1 MNLKCLISVVKN
13 YLALNTRN
21 SQLIREILK
30 EVPSELHH
38 IKKSFFKYEKRIQ
51 LAFSKKYSNI
61 KLENL
66 HKHIKIL
73 KRLSYGYRV
82 VSAP

>member
-1 MNLKCLISVVKN
+1 M
-13 YLALNTRN
+13 
-21 SQLIREILK
+21 
-30 EVPSELHH
+30 
-38 IKKSFFKYEKRIQ
+38 KKSFFKYEKRIQ

-66 HKHIKIL
+66 HTHIKIL

-82 VSAP
+82 FTNMRLRIFLINGLISYTQKTAL